1 MKKLTLLTGLLF
13 LCTLSFAQKTIFT
26 NDTIDI
32 IDVIDVENFV
42 IVPSVTACEGQLVTL
57 CASGANITD
66 YLWSN
71 GETTSSI
78 NIRATLNTSYSV
90 TVTFLSGTS
99 AVVTPNITVLPV
111 PVITITGPSQVVSGL
126 PITINASVGNY
137 DYAWNYNGGY
147 NSSAEFVPTQTTT
160 YTVTATASSGCSAE
174 ASHQVVVLP
183 SLNSLVIESIP
194 YSDLSST
201 TSVVNEL
208 KAIQDEN
215 DIPNATDNV
224 LDNNSALLSIS
235 PNPSSEQ
242 VELNLNLPSVQNV
255 NINLYNL
262 TGQLVESRQLGQ
274 VQTIRE
280 MFNIVNLP
288 AGIYLVAV
296 QSEGAALALKKLIK
310 Q

>member
-1 MKKLTLLTGLLF
+1 MKKLTLLIGLLF
-13 LCTLSFAQKTIFT
+13 LSTLSFAQKTIFS

-78 NIRATLNTSYSV
+78 NVRATLNTSYSV

-99 AVVTPNITVLPV
+99 AVVTPNITVLAV
-111 PVITITGPSQVVSGL
+111 PVITITGPNQIESGL
-126 PITINASVGNY
+126 PITLNASIGNY
-137 DYAWNYNGGY
+137 DYAWNYSGGY

-160 YTVTATASSGCSAE
+160 YTVTATAPSGCSAE
-174 ASHQVVVLP
+174 ASHKVVVLP
-183 SLNSLVIESIP
+183 SLNNLVLERLP
-194 YSDLSST
+194 YADLSST
-201 TSVVNEL
+201 TSAVNVL
-208 KAIQDEN
+208 KAIQDAN

-224 LDNNSALLSIS
+224 LDNNSIQLSIS

-255 NINLYNL
+255 NINLYSL
-262 TGQLVESRQLGQ
+262 TGQLIESRQLGQ